1 MSVAS
6 GLDSQFLNNQSSN
19 SDTTMFAKLATSQ
32 FYLPAPVDPIVSTNP
47 YSDLKS
53 YDNPNFLS
61 TGIVSTGPRSSSAD
75 LSERTLPLASVASH
89 TPSEVVNVLQGKKE
103 GSFEALATA
112 Y

>member
-1 MSVAS
+1 LE
-6 GLDSQFLNNQSSN
+6 GQFLDNQAGNADAS
-19 SDTTMFAKLATSQ
+19 MLAKLATNQ

-47 YSDLKS
+47 YSDLRS

-61 TGIVSTGPRSSSAD
+61 TGLVSTGPRSSNDSA
-75 LSERTLPLASVASH
+75 SQPNLPLTSVAQNS
-89 TPSEVVNVLQGKKE
+89 PSEVVNILQGKKE